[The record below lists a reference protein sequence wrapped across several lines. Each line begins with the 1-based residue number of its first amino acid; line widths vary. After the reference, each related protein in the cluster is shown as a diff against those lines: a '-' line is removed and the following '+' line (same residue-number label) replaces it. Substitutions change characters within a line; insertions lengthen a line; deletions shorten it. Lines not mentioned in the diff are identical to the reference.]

1 VTIDDIRGA
10 ARLLDGQIVE
20 TPMVHSRTLSK
31 ILGAEV
37 WLKLENFQFT
47 ASFKDRGA
55 FVKLSGLSDAE
66 RRRGVIAISAGN
78 HAQAVAYHSQRM
90 GIPAV
95 IVMPEP
101 TPQIKVEHTRNFG
114 AEVILAGETLAE
126 TAGRAADVAR
136 TRNLVPVHP
145 YDDDAVI
152 AGQGTVGL
160 EMCEAVPDLDC
171 IVVPIGGG
179 GLIAGVS
186 VAARALCPSTV
197 IYGVEAALYPSMHN
211 AVHGRADAC
220 AGDTI
225 AEGIAVKNPGAR
237 TLPIVREHVK
247 EIILVTEAA
256 LEHAIALLL
265 MVEKILGEGA
275 GAAGLAAMAAR
286 PDLFAGRKVGVVISG
301 GNIDA
306 RLLAYVL
313 LREQVREG
321 RLLVIRMDVPD
332 RPGSLARIVSLVGE
346 AQGNIVDVAH
356 SRLLTSLVAKR
367 AGITLTV
374 ETRDRGH
381 SEEIMKKLRAEGLD
395 PRIVEPQA

>member
-1 VTIDDIRGA
+1 MIR
-10 ARLLDGQIVE
+10 
-20 TPMVHSRTLSK
+20 SRTLSQ

-37 WLKLENFQFT
+37 WLKLENLQFT

-55 FVKLSGLSDAE
+55 YVKLSGLSEAE
-66 RRRGVIAISAGN
+66 RRQGVIAISAGN

-95 IVMPEP
+95 ILMPEP

-114 AEVILAGETLAE
+114 AEVILAGETLAD
-126 TAGRAADVAR
+126 TAVHAAGVAKQR
-136 TRNLVPVHP
+136 GLVPVHP
-145 YDDDAVI
+145 YDDEAVI

-179 GLIAGVS
+179 GLISGVC
-186 VAARALCPSTV
+186 VAAHGLAPSV
-197 IYGVEAALYPSMHN
+197 EIYGVEAALYPSMHN
-211 AVHGRADAC
+211 AIHGEDAPC

-225 AEGIAVKNPGAR
+225 AEGIAVKTPGTR
-237 TLPIVREHVK
+237 TVPIIREHVQ

-265 MVEKILGEGA
+265 MVEKTLGEGA

-286 PDLFAGRKVGVVISG
+286 PELFAGKKVGVVISG

-346 AQGNIVDVAH
+346 AKGNIVDVTH

-374 ETRDRGH
+374 ETRDRDH
-381 SEEIMKKLRAEGLD
+381 SGDILRKLHDEGLNV
-395 PRIVEPQA
+395 RVIEPGA